1 MSNSGDFQEY
11 RDNIEEEE
19 KPVKKGND
27 VFQKIWK
34 VIRMIGNLI
43 YRLRKVIM
51 AIPVVYYAIVF
62 GVYNAKYLPDRVGLV
77 LQSNGE
83 FIQTVSKSIAV
94 MGPLGV
100 TAACLLLMF
109 CSRRTLYPWLI
120 SIMSL
125 LLPMLILL
133 LNNYPT

>member
-11 RDNIEEEE
+11 RDNIEEKPEE
-19 KPVKKGND
+19 TKKTGS
-27 VFQKIWK
+27 FQKVWN
-34 VIRMIGNLI
+34 VMRMIGNLI
-43 YRLRKVIM
+43 YRLRKIIM
-51 AIPVVYYAIVF
+51 SIPVVYYAIVF
-62 GVYNAKYLPDRVGLV
+62 GVYNAKYLPERVGLV

-83 FIQTVSKSIAV
+83 FAQTVSSGLAV

>member
-11 RDNIEEEE
+11 RDNIEEKPEE
-19 KPVKKGND
+19 TKKTGS
-27 VFQKIWK
+27 FQKVWN
-34 VIRMIGNLI
+34 VMRMIGNLI

-51 AIPVVYYAIVF
+51 TIPVVYYAIVF
-62 GVYNAKYLPDRVGLV
+62 GVYNAKYLPERVGLV

-83 FIQTVSKSIAV
+83 FVQTVSRSLAV

>member
-11 RDNIEEEE
+11 RDNIEEKPEE
-19 KPVKKGND
+19 TKKSGS
-27 VFQKIWK
+27 FQKVWN
-34 VIRMIGNLI
+34 VMRMIGNLI

-51 AIPVVYYAIVF
+51 TIPVVYYAIVF
-62 GVYNAKYLPDRVGLV
+62 GVYNAKYLPERVGLV

-83 FIQTVSKSIAV
+83 FAQTVSRGLAV

>member
-1 MSNSGDFQEY
+1 M
-11 RDNIEEEE
+11 
-19 KPVKKGND
+19 
-27 VFQKIWK
+27 
-34 VIRMIGNLI
+34 RMIGNLI
-43 YRLRKVIM
+43 YRLRKIIM
-51 AIPVVYYAIVF
+51 SIPVVYYAIVF
-62 GVYNAKYLPDRVGLV
+62 GVYNAKYLPERVGLV

-83 FIQTVSKSIAV
+83 FAQTVSRGLAV
-94 MGPLGV
+94 MGPLGL

>member
-11 RDNIEEEE
+11 RDNIEEKPEE
-19 KPVKKGND
+19 TKKSGS
-27 VFQKIWK
+27 FQKVWN
-34 VIRMIGNLI
+34 VMRMIGNLI

-51 AIPVVYYAIVF
+51 TIPVVYYAIVF

-83 FIQTVSKSIAV
+83 FAQTVSRGLAV
-94 MGPLGV
+94 MGPLGL

>member
-11 RDNIEEEE
+11 RDNIEEKPEEE
-19 KPVKKGND
+19 KKNGG
-27 VFQKIWK
+27 FQKVWGI
-34 VIRMIGNLI
+34 IRLIGNLI

-51 AIPVVYYAIVF
+51 SIPVIYYAITF
-62 GVYNAKYLPDRVGLV
+62 GVYNAKYLPERVGLL

-83 FIQTVSKSIAV
+83 FAQTVSRSLAV

-125 LLPMLILL
+125 LLPILILL

>member
-11 RDNIEEEE
+11 RDNIEEKPEE
-19 KPVKKGND
+19 TKKSD
-27 VFQKIWK
+27 SFQKVWNMM
-34 VIRMIGNLI
+34 RMIGNLI
-43 YRLRKVIM
+43 YRLRKIIM
-51 AIPVVYYAIVF
+51 SIPVVYYAIVF
-62 GVYNAKYLPDRVGLV
+62 GVYNAKYLPERVGLV

-83 FIQTVSKSIAV
+83 FAQTVSRGLAV

>member
-11 RDNIEEEE
+11 RDNIEEKPEE
-19 KPVKKGND
+19 TKKTGS
-27 VFQKIWK
+27 FQKVWS
-34 VIRMIGNLI
+34 VMRMIGNLI
-43 YRLRKVIM
+43 YRLRKIIM
-51 AIPVVYYAIVF
+51 SIPVVYYAIVF

-83 FIQTVSKSIAV
+83 FAQTVSRGLAV

>member
-11 RDNIEEEE
+11 RDNIEETPEE
-19 KPVKKGND
+19 TKKSGS
-27 VFQKIWK
+27 FQNVWN
-34 VIRMIGNLI
+34 VMRMIGNLI
-43 YRLRKVIM
+43 YRLRKIIM
-51 AIPVVYYAIVF
+51 SIPVVYYAIVF
-62 GVYNAKYLPDRVGLV
+62 GVYNAKYLPERVGLV

-83 FIQTVSKSIAV
+83 FVQTVSRSLAV

>member
-11 RDNIEEEE
+11 RDNIEEKPEE
-19 KPVKKGND
+19 TKKTGS
-27 VFQKIWK
+27 FQKVWN
-34 VIRMIGNLI
+34 VMRMIGNLI

-51 AIPVVYYAIVF
+51 SIPVVYYAIVF
-62 GVYNAKYLPDRVGLV
+62 GVYNAKYLPERVGLV

-83 FIQTVSKSIAV
+83 FAQTVSRGLAV

>member
-11 RDNIEEEE
+11 RDNIEEKPEE
-19 KPVKKGND
+19 TKKSGS
-27 VFQKIWK
+27 FQKVWN
-34 VIRMIGNLI
+34 VMRMIGNLI

-51 AIPVVYYAIVF
+51 TIPVVYYAIVF

-83 FIQTVSKSIAV
+83 FAQTVSRGLAV

-109 CSRRTLYPWLI
+109 CSRKAWYPWII
-120 SIMSL
+120 SIFTLVIPVL
-125 LLPMLILL
+125 LLITNM
-133 LNNYPT
+133 YPA

>member
-11 RDNIEEEE
+11 RDNIEEKPEE
-19 KPVKKGND
+19 TKKTGS
-27 VFQKIWK
+27 FQKVWN
-34 VIRMIGNLI
+34 VMRMIGNLI

-51 AIPVVYYAIVF
+51 TIPVVYYAIVF
-62 GVYNAKYLPDRVGLV
+62 GVYNAKYLPERVGLV

-83 FIQTVSKSIAV
+83 FAQTVSRGLAV
-94 MGPLGV
+94 MGPLGL

>member
-11 RDNIEEEE
+11 RDNIEEEKPE
-19 KPVKKGND
+19 KKQKND
-27 VFQKIWK
+27 GFQKVWN
-34 VIRMIGNLI
+34 VIRLICNLI

-51 AIPVVYYAIVF
+51 SIPVVYYAIVF
-62 GVYNAKYLPDRVGLV
+62 GIYNAKYLPERVGLV

-83 FIQTVSKSIAV
+83 FVKTVSRSLAV
-94 MGPLGV
+94 MGPMGV

-125 LLPMLILL
+125 LLPILILL

>member
-11 RDNIEEEE
+11 RDNIEEKPEE
-19 KPVKKGND
+19 TKKTGS
-27 VFQKIWK
+27 FQKVWN
-34 VIRMIGNLI
+34 VMRMIGNLI
-43 YRLRKVIM
+43 YRLRKIIM
-51 AIPVVYYAIVF
+51 SIPVVYYAIVF
-62 GVYNAKYLPDRVGLV
+62 GVYNAKYLPERVGLV

-83 FIQTVSKSIAV
+83 FAQTVSRSLAV

>member
-11 RDNIEEEE
+11 RDNIDE
-19 KPVKKGND
+19 KPEETKKSGS
-27 VFQKIWK
+27 FQKVWN
-34 VIRMIGNLI
+34 VMRMIGNLI
-43 YRLRKVIM
+43 YRLRKIIM
-51 AIPVVYYAIVF
+51 SIPGGYYAIVF
-62 GVYNAKYLPDRVGLV
+62 GVYNAKYLPERVGLV

-83 FIQTVSKSIAV
+83 FAQTVSRGLAV
-94 MGPLGV
+94 MGPLGL

>member
-11 RDNIEEEE
+11 RDNIEEKPEE
-19 KPVKKGND
+19 TKKTGS
-27 VFQKIWK
+27 FQKVWN
-34 VIRMIGNLI
+34 VMRMIGNLI

-51 AIPVVYYAIVF
+51 TIPVVYYAIVF

-83 FIQTVSKSIAV
+83 FAQTVSRGLAV

>member
-11 RDNIEEEE
+11 RDNIEE
-19 KPVKKGND
+19 KPEVTKKSGS
-27 VFQKIWK
+27 FQKVWN
-34 VIRMIGNLI
+34 VMRMIGNLI
-43 YRLRKVIM
+43 YRLRKIIM
-51 AIPVVYYAIVF
+51 SIPVVYYAIVF

-83 FIQTVSKSIAV
+83 FAQTVSRGLAV

>member
-1 MSNSGDFQEY
+1 
-11 RDNIEEEE
+11 
-19 KPVKKGND
+19 
-27 VFQKIWK
+27 
-34 VIRMIGNLI
+34 
-43 YRLRKVIM
+43 
-51 AIPVVYYAIVF
+51 
-62 GVYNAKYLPDRVGLV
+62 
-77 LQSNGE
+77 
-83 FIQTVSKSIAV
+83 

>member
-11 RDNIEEEE
+11 RDNIEEKPEE
-19 KPVKKGND
+19 TKKSGS
-27 VFQKIWK
+27 FQKVWN
-34 VIRMIGNLI
+34 VMRMIGNLI

-51 AIPVVYYAIVF
+51 TIPVVYYAIVF
-62 GVYNAKYLPDRVGLV
+62 GVYNAKYLPERVGLV

-83 FIQTVSKSIAV
+83 FVQTVSRSLAV
-94 MGPLGV
+94 MGPLAV

>member
-11 RDNIEEEE
+11 RDNIEEKPEE
-19 KPVKKGND
+19 TKKSGS
-27 VFQKIWK
+27 FQKVWN
-34 VIRMIGNLI
+34 VMRMIGNLI

-51 AIPVVYYAIVF
+51 SIPVVYYAIVF
-62 GVYNAKYLPDRVGLV
+62 GMYNAKYLPDRVGLV

-83 FIQTVSKSIAV
+83 FAQTVSRGLAV

>member
-11 RDNIEEEE
+11 RDNIEEKPEE
-19 KPVKKGND
+19 TKKSGS
-27 VFQKIWK
+27 FQKVWN
-34 VIRMIGNLI
+34 VMRMIGNLI
-43 YRLRKVIM
+43 YRLRKIIM
-51 AIPVVYYAIVF
+51 SIPVVYYAIVF

-83 FIQTVSKSIAV
+83 FAQTVSRGLAV

>member
-11 RDNIEEEE
+11 RDNIEEKPEE
-19 KPVKKGND
+19 TKKSGS
-27 VFQKIWK
+27 FQKVWN
-34 VIRMIGNLI
+34 VMRMIGNLI
-43 YRLRKVIM
+43 YRLRKIIM
-51 AIPVVYYAIVF
+51 SIPVVYYAIVF
-62 GVYNAKYLPDRVGLV
+62 GVYNAKYLPERVGLV

-83 FIQTVSKSIAV
+83 FVQTVSRSLAV

>member
-11 RDNIEEEE
+11 RDNIEEKPEE
-19 KPVKKGND
+19 TKKSGS
-27 VFQKIWK
+27 FQKVWN
-34 VIRMIGNLI
+34 VMRMIGNLI

-51 AIPVVYYAIVF
+51 TIPVVYYAIVF
-62 GVYNAKYLPDRVGLV
+62 GVYNAKYLPERVGLV

-83 FIQTVSKSIAV
+83 FVQTVSRSLAV

>member
-11 RDNIEEEE
+11 RDNIEEEKPAE
-19 KPVKKGND
+19 KKKKGG
-27 VFQKIWK
+27 FQKVWN

-43 YRLRKVIM
+43 YRLRKVFM
-51 AIPVVYYAIVF
+51 SIPGVYYAITF
-62 GVYNAKYLPDRVGLV
+62 GVYNAKYLPERVGLV

-83 FIQTVSKSIAV
+83 FAQTVSRNIAV
-94 MGPLGV
+94 MGPMGV

>member
-11 RDNIEEEE
+11 RDNIEEKPEE
-19 KPVKKGND
+19 TKKPGS
-27 VFQKIWK
+27 FQKVWN
-34 VIRMIGNLI
+34 VMRMIGNLI
-43 YRLRKVIM
+43 YRLRKIIM
-51 AIPVVYYAIVF
+51 SIPVVYYAIVF
-62 GVYNAKYLPDRVGLV
+62 GVYNAKYLPERVGLV

-83 FIQTVSKSIAV
+83 FAQTVSRGLAV

>member
-11 RDNIEEEE
+11 RDNIEEKPEE
-19 KPVKKGND
+19 TKKSGS
-27 VFQKIWK
+27 FQKVWN
-34 VIRMIGNLI
+34 VMRMIGNLI

-51 AIPVVYYAIVF
+51 TIPVVYYAIVF

-83 FIQTVSKSIAV
+83 FAQTVSRGLAV

>member
-11 RDNIEEEE
+11 RDNIEEKPEE
-19 KPVKKGND
+19 TKKTGS
-27 VFQKIWK
+27 FQNVWN
-34 VIRMIGNLI
+34 VMRMIGNLI
-43 YRLRKVIM
+43 YRLRKIIM
-51 AIPVVYYAIVF
+51 SIPVVYYAIVF
-62 GVYNAKYLPDRVGLV
+62 GVYNAKYLPERVGLV

-83 FIQTVSKSIAV
+83 FAQTVSRGLAV

>member
-11 RDNIEEEE
+11 RDNIEEKPEE
-19 KPVKKGND
+19 IKKTGS
-27 VFQKIWK
+27 FQKVWN
-34 VIRMIGNLI
+34 VMRMIGNLI
-43 YRLRKVIM
+43 YRLRKIIM
-51 AIPVVYYAIVF
+51 SIPVVYYAIVF

-83 FIQTVSKSIAV
+83 FAQTVSRGLAV

>member
-11 RDNIEEEE
+11 RDNIEEKPEE
-19 KPVKKGND
+19 TKKSSS
-27 VFQKIWK
+27 FQKVWN
-34 VIRMIGNLI
+34 VMRMIGNLI

-51 AIPVVYYAIVF
+51 TIPVVYYAIVF
-62 GVYNAKYLPDRVGLV
+62 GVYNAKYLPERVGLV

-83 FIQTVSKSIAV
+83 FVQTVSRSLAV

>member
-11 RDNIEEEE
+11 RDNIEEKSEE
-19 KPVKKGND
+19 TKKTGS
-27 VFQKIWK
+27 FQKVWN
-34 VIRMIGNLI
+34 VMRMIGNLI
-43 YRLRKVIM
+43 YRLRKIIM
-51 AIPVVYYAIVF
+51 SIPVVYYAIVF

-83 FIQTVSKSIAV
+83 FAQTVSRGLAV

>member
-11 RDNIEEEE
+11 RDNIEEKPEE
-19 KPVKKGND
+19 TKKTGS
-27 VFQKIWK
+27 FQKVWN
-34 VIRMIGNLI
+34 VMRMIGNLI
-43 YRLRKVIM
+43 YRLRKIIM
-51 AIPVVYYAIVF
+51 SIPVVYYAIVF
-62 GVYNAKYLPDRVGLV
+62 GVYNAKYLPERVGLV

-83 FIQTVSKSIAV
+83 FVQTVSRSLAV

>member
-11 RDNIEEEE
+11 RDNIEEKPEE
-19 KPVKKGND
+19 TKKSGS
-27 VFQKIWK
+27 FQKVWN
-34 VIRMIGNLI
+34 VMRMIGNLI

-51 AIPVVYYAIVF
+51 TIPVVYYAIVF
-62 GVYNAKYLPDRVGLV
+62 GVYNAKYLPERVGLV

-83 FIQTVSKSIAV
+83 FAQTVSRGLAV
-94 MGPLGV
+94 MGPLGL
-100 TAACLLLMF
+100 TAACLLLMI

>member
-11 RDNIEEEE
+11 RDNIEEKPEE
-19 KPVKKGND
+19 TKKSGS
-27 VFQKIWK
+27 FQNVWN
-34 VIRMIGNLI
+34 VMRMIGNLI
-43 YRLRKVIM
+43 YRLRKIIM
-51 AIPVVYYAIVF
+51 SIPVVYYAIVF
-62 GVYNAKYLPDRVGLV
+62 GVYNAKYLPERVGLV

-83 FIQTVSKSIAV
+83 FVQTVSRSLAV

>member
-11 RDNIEEEE
+11 RDNIEEKPEE
-19 KPVKKGND
+19 TKKSGS
-27 VFQKIWK
+27 FQKVWN
-34 VIRMIGNLI
+34 VMRMIGNLI
-43 YRLRKVIM
+43 YRLRKIIM
-51 AIPVVYYAIVF
+51 SIPVVYYAIVF
-62 GVYNAKYLPDRVGLV
+62 GVYNAKYLPERVGLV

-83 FIQTVSKSIAV
+83 FAQTVSRGLAV

>member
-11 RDNIEEEE
+11 RDNIEEKPEE
-19 KPVKKGND
+19 TKKTGS
-27 VFQKIWK
+27 FQKVWN
-34 VIRMIGNLI
+34 VMRMIGNLI
-43 YRLRKVIM
+43 YRLRKIIM
-51 AIPVVYYAIVF
+51 SIPVVYYAIVF
-62 GVYNAKYLPDRVGLV
+62 GVYNAKYLPERVGLV

-83 FIQTVSKSIAV
+83 FAQTVSRGLAV
-94 MGPLGV
+94 MGPLGL

>member
-1 MSNSGDFQEY
+1 MINSGDFQEY
-11 RDNIEEEE
+11 RDNIEEKPEE
-19 KPVKKGND
+19 TKKSAS
-27 VFQKIWK
+27 FQKVWN
-34 VIRMIGNLI
+34 VMRMIGNLI

-51 AIPVVYYAIVF
+51 TIPVVYYAIVF
-62 GVYNAKYLPDRVGLV
+62 GVYNAKYLPERVGLV

-83 FIQTVSKSIAV
+83 FVQTVSRSLAV

>member
-11 RDNIEEEE
+11 RDNIDE
-19 KPVKKGND
+19 KPEETKKTGS
-27 VFQKIWK
+27 FQKVWN
-34 VIRMIGNLI
+34 VMRMIGNLI
-43 YRLRKVIM
+43 YRLRKIIM
-51 AIPVVYYAIVF
+51 SIPVVYYAIVF
-62 GVYNAKYLPDRVGLV
+62 GVYNAKYLPERVGLV

-83 FIQTVSKSIAV
+83 FAQTVSRGLAV

>member
-11 RDNIEEEE
+11 RDNIEEKPEE
-19 KPVKKGND
+19 TKKSGS
-27 VFQKIWK
+27 FQKVWN
-34 VIRMIGNLI
+34 VMRMIGNLI

-51 AIPVVYYAIVF
+51 SIPVVYYAIVF
-62 GVYNAKYLPDRVGLV
+62 GVYNAKYLPERVGLV

-83 FIQTVSKSIAV
+83 FAQTVSRGLAV
-94 MGPLGV
+94 MGPLGL

>member
-11 RDNIEEEE
+11 RDNIEEKPEE
-19 KPVKKGND
+19 TKKTGS
-27 VFQKIWK
+27 FQKVWN
-34 VIRMIGNLI
+34 VMRMIGNLI
-43 YRLRKVIM
+43 YRLRKIIM
-51 AIPVVYYAIVF
+51 SIPVVYYAIVF

-83 FIQTVSKSIAV
+83 FAKTVSRGLAV